1 MYFVIKGEIRKVK
14 DEKTD
19 KKFGNWDVILALLL
33 REGKLEDA
41 SQEINNIK
49 KDSFFRGNQ
58 SAYDEY
64 IKEKLVYYQ
73 NLIAEG
79 KEACIENIKLIE
91 LNNRKK
97 FKINEL

>member
-1 MYFVIKGEIRKVK
+1 MDYIVIVVCVVMYFVIKGKQE
-14 DEKTD
+14 
-19 KKFGNWDVILALLL
+19 DVN
-33 REGKLEDA
+33 
-41 SQEINNIK
+41 QEINNIK

-58 SAYDEY
+58 PAYDEY
-64 IKEKLVYYQ
+64 IKQKLVYYE

-79 KEACIENIKLIE
+79 KESCIENIRLIE

>member
-1 MYFVIKGEIRKVK
+1 MYFVIKGKQ
-14 DEKTD
+14 
-19 KKFGNWDVILALLL
+19 
-33 REGKLEDA
+33 EDA

-64 IKEKLVYYQ
+64 IKQKLVYYE
-73 NLIAEG
+73 NLIPEG
-79 KEACIENIKLIE
+79 KEACIENIRLIE